1 MPAAGVSADSHSLV
15 TCIAM
20 SASSTMAS
28 SSPCLCEVFFCIPK
42 VEEEKGQGLPGWNS
56 GAEEEAQ
63 ATPRLE
69 GCTGQPE

>member
-28 SSPCLCEVFFCIPK
+28 SSPCLCEVFFCIPE
-42 VEEEKGQGLPGWNS
+42 VEEEKGQGLSDGTL
-56 GAEEEAQ
+56 GQ
-63 ATPRLE
+63 RKKPRLPQ
-69 GCTGQPE
+69 G